1 MIYQSIKCSFKDSI
15 NDDTKNIQYQTLIGK
30 LPYILNASSLHSLQS
45 SIFSCKFSFSILYA
59 ASNFILEKTR
69 RYEREKE
76 GEMMKFLSRLWNVQ
90 NIVLVLS
97 WNNEMEE
104 RVFGVS

>member
-1 MIYQSIKCSFKDSI
+1 MLKLSNIK
-15 NDDTKNIQYQTLIGK
+15 TLIEK
-30 LPYILNASSLHSLQS
+30 LPYILNASSLHSLHS
-45 SIFSCKFSFSILYA
+45 SIFSCKFSTLLLILYWK
-59 ASNFILEKTR
+59 ER
-69 RYEREKE
+69 RDEREKE

>member
-1 MIYQSIKCSFKDSI
+1 MLKLSNIK
-15 NDDTKNIQYQTLIGK
+15 TLIEK
-30 LPYILNASSLHSLQS
+30 LPYILNASSLHSLHS
-45 SIFSCKFSFSILYA
+45 SIFSCKFSILYA